1 MAAGG
6 LRNLGFAVI
15 NASPSPSNVPVA
27 EPTRRDFLF
36 VATAAT
42 GAVGAAASL
51 APLIEQMN
59 PDASAIAAGGP
70 VDIDLGD
77 VEPGGQVVIL
87 WRKKPIFVVF
97 RTQENLQVLQGPQL
111 LNELA
116 DPHSKYL
123 QQPPYAKNW
132 HRSLTPEIGVFVGI
146 CTHLGC
152 IPQFDPLPNAVDPV
166 PNWLGGYF
174 CSCHGSK
181 YDLAGRVFRDVPAPY
196 NLPVPPYRFTSDTTI
211 RSRGESAKRTL
222 RLFDD
227 PTNLKMIDDLQ
238 PLHMRA
244 ADYRKRAS

>member
-1 MAAGG
+1 
-6 LRNLGFAVI
+6 VI
-15 NASPSPSNVPVA
+15 NDSQSPFKIPAPEA
-27 EPTRRDFLF
+27 TRRDFLII
-36 VATAAT
+36 ATAAT
-42 GAVGAAASL
+42 GAARAAASL
-51 APLIEQMN
+51 VPLIEQMN
-59 PDASAIAAGGP
+59 PDASAIAAGDP
-70 VDIDLGD
+70 VDVNLGE
-77 VEPGGQVVIL
+77 VEPGGQFVIL

-97 RTQENLQVLQGPQL
+97 RTQENLQVLQDSHL

-132 HRSLTPEIGVFVGI
+132 RRSLTPEIWVFVGI

-152 IPQFDPLPNAVDPV
+152 IPQFDPLPNASDPV

-211 RSRGESAKRTL
+211 RIGENPPNEG
-222 RLFDD
+222 FDFS
-227 PTNLKMIDDLQ
+227 TILQ
-238 PLHMRA
+238 L
-244 ADYRKRAS
+244 